1 MTTNGTIKAALQCR
15 GIPPSM
21 ALWYLMGLPAAA
33 PVYYDLHAVAT
44 AQGRWPFPLLHS
56 GNTVKQQPVQGE

>member
-21 ALWYLMGLPAAA
+21 ALWYLMGLPAAG
-33 PVYYDLHAVAT
+33 PVYYDMHAVAKDT
-44 AQGRWPFPLLHS
+44 MDIELDKRLKEIPCDC
-56 GNTVKQQPVQGE
+56 KQDQW